1 MGFLGTTASNFAD
14 ANLILQTVLVAL
26 LVWGRTHAK
35 GGRYRNHGRFMAVA
49 VALNIISFLLVMG
62 PSMALGWGIVVSKPT
77 DPGVII
83 SVIHAVGGGFALL
96 SGIYLVASWRFAD
109 SFGKCMGRRTQMIAT
124 IGLWLLSTL
133 TGIAFYVYYYL

>member
-14 ANLILQTVLVAL
+14 ANLILQIVLVAL
-26 LVWGRTHAK
+26 LIWGRTHAK
-35 GGRYRNHGRFMAVA
+35 GGKYRNHGSFMAVA

-62 PSMALGWGIVVSKPT
+62 PSMSLGWGIVVSQPT
-77 DPGVII
+77 NPGVII
-83 SVIHAVGGGFALL
+83 SVIHAIGGGFALL
-96 SGIYLVASWRFAD
+96 SGIYFVISWRFAD
-109 SFGKCMGRRTQMIAT
+109 TFTRCMGRRTWMIAT